1 MYLSAFGWWTGV
13 KILWKIGLVDSGK
26 SRRAMEIATSASKSL
41 VSGVNTSRPL
51 VGLLYM
57 PCINWLFFTLII
69 IQQGTLSIQRFWSIA
84 LLLWII
90 AIVCMSIAIMAEHLG
105 RRFTQLEID
114 SLQFFV
120 AKYLLGVWLA
130 VIVAWAILPLQNGS
144 ENIARNPFLVPGII
158 GTIEVWL
165 IAAARHIIRQRD
177 AHIQMEGLLK
187 AAELKA
193 VKSKLNPH
201 FLFNSLNLIT
211 AEIRERPEVATAVI
225 RDLSDLLRGVLETHS
240 RALVPIA
247 TEMDLIERYLRIQA
261 TRFDPGLSFEI
272 EVDER
277 TKQFS
282 FPPFLLQPIVEN
294 AVTHNI
300 AIRSKVHIRI
310 HTAYRDGELE
320 IVVADNGVGFEP
332 ERARSGFGLQIVR
345 DTLAMCY
352 GEQHRFSVLSK
363 PGMGTTV
370 TIVLPVVS

>member
-1 MYLSAFGWWTGV
+1 
-13 KILWKIGLVDSGK
+13 LVDSCK
-26 SRRAMEIATSASKSL
+26 SKRAVETVTPTSKSL
-41 VSGVNTSRPL
+41 ASGVNTSRPL
-51 VGLLYM
+51 VVLVYM

-69 IQQGTLSIQRFWSIA
+69 IQQGTLSQQRFWSIA
-84 LLLWII
+84 VLVWIV
-90 AIVCMSIAIMAEHLG
+90 AIVCMAIAVMAEHLG

-114 SLQFFV
+114 SSQFFV
-120 AKYLLGVWLA
+120 AKYLLGMWLA

-144 ENIARNPFLVPGII
+144 DNVARNTFLVPGII
-158 GTIEVWL
+158 GTIEVLL
-165 IAAARHIIRQRD
+165 IATARHIIRQRD
-177 AHIQMEGLLK
+177 VYIQIEGLLK

-247 TEMDLIERYLRIQA
+247 TDMDLIERYLRIQA

-277 TKQFS
+277 TRQLS

-300 AIRSKVHIRI
+300 AIRPKLHIRI
-310 HTAYRDGELE
+310 QTIYRGVELE
-320 IVVADNGVGFEP
+320 IIVADDGIGFEP
-332 ERARSGFGLQIVR
+332 ERGRSGLGLQIVR

-363 PGMGTTV
+363 PDMGTTV